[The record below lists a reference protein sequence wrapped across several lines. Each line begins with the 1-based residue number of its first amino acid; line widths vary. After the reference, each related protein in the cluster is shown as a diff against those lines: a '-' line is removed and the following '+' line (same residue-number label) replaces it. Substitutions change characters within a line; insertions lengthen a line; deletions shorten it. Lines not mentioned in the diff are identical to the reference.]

1 MARSP
6 DAGDDPVAIG
16 TAYAHAVVRGDIPAG
31 RYTRLACERFEH
43 DKARADAG
51 KGPWVFAPQFAR
63 WPCDFAHTMTHYKG
77 PLAGRPLKLL
87 PFQQWL
93 LINIFGFVDRV
104 TGARRF
110 RQASVWEPRGQGKS
124 TLAAI
129 LALCTTFLEGEGG
142 AEGYTAAVTRD
153 QARIVFDIAQRLAIQ
168 NRTLREKYGV
178 QVRVNTL
185 SQDVTAS
192 RLMAV
197 SSDAKTLDGLNVH
210 FACLDELASHRSKS
224 VYDVVLTGM
233 AKRRQPLM
241 LTISTATDNAAGIG
255 RQVWDYAVKVL
266 EGQLEDEQFFGVIYA
281 ADTDDDVWD
290 ERTWAKANPGL
301 GSMVQIDAL
310 RAIARQA
317 QAAPALKAAFMTRHL
332 NLWVSTDSALFDLA
346 YWDRCAAP
354 DTRIDQYAGLPCFA
368 ALDMA
373 TRVDLAAISL
383 VFPFAYDGEEI
394 LRYAIFHQVFLP
406 PAGVNADRNPAY
418 VSWAERG
425 WLTVT
430 EGETTDYAAI
440 EDALRGFCKQF
451 NVRAIAHDPYALM
464 QLSQR
469 LRNEGLPM
477 IEYRATTLNFSEPTL
492 PMHQRATGEPSC
504 SSRPSRIRASRSFVV
519 GHYDARSN
527 VYPRKARAE
536 NKIDCAIAS
545 IMALGTSLTADAGRG
560 YYDTPGRELLVF

>member
-1 MARSP
+1 
-6 DAGDDPVAIG
+6 
-16 TAYAHAVVRGDIPAG
+16 
-31 RYTRLACERFEH
+31 
-43 DKARADAG
+43 
-51 KGPWVFAPQFAR
+51 
-63 WPCDFAHTMTHYKG
+63 MTHYKG
-77 PLAGRPLKLL
+77 PLAGRPVRLL

-93 LINIFGFVDRV
+93 LISIFGFVDA

-110 RQASVWEPRGQGKS
+110 RQASVWEPKGNGKS
-124 TLAAI
+124 TLAAV
-129 LALCTTFLEGEGG
+129 LALCTTFMEGEGG

-185 SQDVTAS
+185 AQDVTAS

-210 FACLDELASHRSKS
+210 FACLDELASHRNKS
-224 VYDVVLTGM
+224 VYDVILTAM

-241 LTISTATDNAAGIG
+241 LTISTATDNATGIG

-266 EGQLEDEQFFGVIYA
+266 EGQLEDDQFFAAIYA
-281 ADTDDDVWD
+281 ADSDDDIWD

-301 GSMVQIDAL
+301 GSMVRVDAL

-317 QAAPALKAAFMTRHL
+317 QASPALKAAFMTRHL

-354 DTRIDQYAGLPCFA
+354 GTKIDAYAGQPCFIG
-368 ALDMA
+368 LDMA
-373 TRVDLAAISL
+373 TRVDLAAVAL
-383 VFPFAYDGEEI
+383 VFPFQYDGEEA
-394 LRYAIFHQVFLP
+394 LRYAIFHRVFLP
-406 PAGVNADRNPAY
+406 KAGVNADRNPLYIA
-418 VSWAERG
+418 WAETG
-425 WLTVT
+425 HLTVT
-430 EGETTDYAAI
+430 EGETTDYAVI
-440 EDALRGFCKQF
+440 EDALRSACKQF
-451 NVRAIAHDPYALM
+451 NVRAIAYDPYALM

-477 IEYRATTLNFSEPTL
+477 IEYRATTLNFSEPTKL
-492 PMHQRATGEPSC
+492 MDALMRDGRLEHDGSPVARWCIGN
-504 SSRPSRIRASRSFVV
+504 VV

-527 VYPRKARAE
+527 VYPRKPKPE
-536 NKIDCAIAS
+536 VKIDCAIAT
-545 IMALGTSLTADAGRG
+545 IMALGAALTAEAGSDEIYR
-560 YYDTPGRELLVF
+560 DRELLVF